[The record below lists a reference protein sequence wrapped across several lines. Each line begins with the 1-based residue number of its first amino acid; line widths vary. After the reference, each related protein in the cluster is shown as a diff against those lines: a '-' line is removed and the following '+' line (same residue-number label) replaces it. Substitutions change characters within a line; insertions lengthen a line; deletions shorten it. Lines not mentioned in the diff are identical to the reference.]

1 MEYTLLLNILLVTKL
16 LCMFPKLSRLAINFD
31 ETKFMLFVIEDD
43 KLLEKY
49 NNIWNK
55 VSINKT
61 IVSKNNLRM
70 NQYSMKNI

>member
-1 MEYTLLLNILLVTKL
+1 
-16 LCMFPKLSRLAINFD
+16 MFPKLSRLAINFD
-31 ETKFMLFVIEDD
+31 ETKFMLFVIDD

-49 NNIWNK
+49 NNTWNK

>member
-1 MEYTLLLNILLVTKL
+1 
-16 LCMFPKLSRLAINFD
+16 MFPKLSRLAINFD
-31 ETKFMLFVIEDD
+31 ETTFMLFVIEDD

>member
-1 MEYTLLLNILLVTKL
+1 
-16 LCMFPKLSRLAINFD
+16 MFPKLSRLAINFD
-31 ETKFMLFVIEDD
+31 ETKFMLFVIDD